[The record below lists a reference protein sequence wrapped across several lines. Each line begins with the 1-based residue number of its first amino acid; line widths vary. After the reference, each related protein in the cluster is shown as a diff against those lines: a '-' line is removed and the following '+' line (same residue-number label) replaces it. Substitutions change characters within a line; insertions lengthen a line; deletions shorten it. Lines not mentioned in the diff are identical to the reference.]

1 MIAGQASHYNAA
13 VQIFPEGDCRSRL
26 VWQIDLLPDELAPA
40 IEGLMDQATGI
51 MKKTL
56 EAA

>member
-1 MIAGQASHYNAA
+1 VVPVAN
-13 VQIFPEGDCRSRL
+13 DRSRL
-26 VWQIDLLPDELAPA
+26 VWTIDLLPDELGP
-40 IEGLMDQATGI
+40 IVGGMMDHAVPI